1 MVCWLLGVFWV
12 GEYGSGMS
20 ISSFPL
26 AGRTVAVTA
35 SRRVREQVA
44 AFERQGARV
53 LVAPTVRIV
62 PVADDAELHAVTD
75 RIIADP
81 PQVVLVT
88 TGYGLN
94 GWFED
99 ARERG
104 LEGELR
110 AALTDAVFL
119 VRGAKGRGAVRALGF
134 DDSGMAAQERTSSLV
149 DLAVERGV
157 GGLHVVVQQHG
168 SPDAAQ
174 EARLVAAGARVSSVV
189 PHRWEAPE
197 RPELVQELLDE
208 VLAGRVD
215 AVTFTAAPAVV
226 AFLDAARARGDFD
239 AVVERFGAG
248 VVAGSVG
255 PVTSE
260 PLVAAGIVPVAPER
274 FRLGALVKEVT
285 AVLAAGELIGGKGV

>member
-1 MVCWLLGVFWV
+1 
-12 GEYGSGMS
+12 MS
-20 ISSFPL
+20 VKSLPL
-26 AGRTVAVTA
+26 AGKTIAVTA
-35 SRRVREQVA
+35 SRRVREQA
-44 AFERQGARV
+44 EAFERQGAQV

-62 PVADDAELHAVTD
+62 PVSDDTALQAATNS
-75 RIIADP
+75 IIANP
-81 PQVVLVT
+81 PQMVLVT

-99 ARERG
+99 ARGRG
-104 LEGELR
+104 LDD
-110 AALTDAVFL
+110 ALSSALAGATFL

-134 DDSGMAAQERTSSLV
+134 EDSGMAVQERTESLV

-157 GGLHVVVQQHG
+157 EGLHVVVQQHG
-168 SPDAAQ
+168 SPDVVQ
-174 EARLVAAGARVSSVV
+174 EGRLLAAGAQVTSVV

-197 RPELVQELLDE
+197 RPELVQGLLDE

-215 AVTFTAAPAVV
+215 AVTFTAAPAAV
-226 AFLDAARARGDFD
+226 AFLEAARARGDLD
-239 AVVERFGAG
+239 ALVERFGAG

-260 PLVAAGIVPVAPER
+260 PLEAVGIVPIAPER

-285 AVLAAGELIGGKGV
+285 AVLAGRSGI